1 MDGLRQVRE
10 QRDVRLP
17 AGVSFP
23 VAGSANGSAVNERLG
38 LGSAFRTTRHR
49 QGYMHLSDQ
58 TDKYLPRR
66 YLREIAYP
74 QGFGKRVSSGKLSW
88 FFIDMNSAPT
98 SQGVPM
104 IRLTRLNHVP
114 MILNADLIE
123 HIDMTP
129 DTVVTLTSGQ
139 KFMVLETAE
148 EVVDKVIVFRQK
160 LLSPDPARL
169 TAMREH
175 GSESESRSR

>member
-1 MDGLRQVRE
+1 
-10 QRDVRLP
+10 
-17 AGVSFP
+17 
-23 VAGSANGSAVNERLG
+23 
-38 LGSAFRTTRHR
+38 
-49 QGYMHLSDQ
+49 
-58 TDKYLPRR
+58 
-66 YLREIAYP
+66 
-74 QGFGKRVSSGKLSW
+74 
-88 FFIDMNSAPT
+88 
-98 SQGVPM
+98 M

-148 EVVDKVIVFRQK
+148 EVVDKVIVFRQQ
-160 LLSPDPARL
+160 LLSPDTTRL
-169 TAMREH
+169 TATREH